1 MLKRRLKGRLTE
13 TGQTY
18 KRNQSRSVHWNPAG
32 PSSAV
37 HWNKRDREYRNLY
50 VFTLKELRSY
60 ANAEKEA
67 DLIVEIATNLECL
80 KEDLSDH
87 LRVRLEPEP
96 NQCADY
102 KYLSEFL
109 TLEDAQQFNLDC
121 RQDVA
126 QRTIRAAWT
135 KRASCV
141 QELQI
146 QVPYSE
152 ENVQFDSAV
161 EPIVA
166 STIRPRWKN
175 DLDSSLGKYW
185 ELPERTTRR
194 ARKQTSF
201 FSPC

>member
-18 KRNQSRSVHWNPAG
+18 KRNQSRSLHWNPAG

-37 HWNKRDREYRNLY
+37 HWNKCDREYRNLY

-67 DLIVEIATNLECL
+67 DRIVEIATNLECL
-80 KEDLSDH
+80 KEDLSNH

-109 TLEDAQQFNLDC
+109 TFKDMEQFNQDC
-121 RQDVA
+121 LQDLA
-126 QRTIRAAWT
+126 QRTTRAAWEN
-135 KRASCV
+135 RASCV
-141 QELQI
+141 QELQVH
-146 QVPYSE
+146 VPCSE
-152 ENVQFDSAV
+152 GSAQFDSAV
-161 EPIVA
+161 EPVVS
-166 STIRPRWKN
+166 STVRPR
-175 DLDSSLGKYW
+175 
-185 ELPERTTRR
+185 
-194 ARKQTSF
+194 
-201 FSPC
+201 

>member
-1 MLKRRLKGRLTE
+1 MLRRRLKGKLFE
-13 TGQTY
+13 TGQRY
-18 KRNQSRSVHWNPAG
+18 ERNRSRSVHWNPVERSTVA
-32 PSSAV
+32 
-37 HWNKRDREYRNLY
+37 HWNRLDRRYRNLY
-50 VFTLKELRSY
+50 TFSLKELRSQ

-96 NQCADY
+96 NHCAYY

-109 TLEDAQQFNLDC
+109 TLEDAQQFNQDC
-121 RQDVA
+121 LEDQA
-126 QRTIRAAWT
+126 QRIIKAAWT
-135 KRASCV
+135 QRASRIQDLQV
-141 QELQI
+141 QVI
-146 QVPYSE
+146 HIE
-152 ENVQFDSAV
+152 ENVEFDSAV

-201 FSPC
+201 FIPC